1 MRSLKNLSILLFI
14 LGFVITGQKSKAQSD
29 NQPSSSLEK
38 SLLWKVTGKGIKPSY
53 LFGTIHMIAAKDY
66 FWNENMDKAFDKCKK
81 LVMEIDMSNQMAM
94 AIEMMKLAPMN
105 GDQSLEDL
113 LSEEDYKTVS
123 DYFLKESDAPEA
135 KITFNMGKN
144 WQPMLLQSLLYK
156 EMIEGPVKMYE
167 MELTA
172 KAKANKMEMGGL
184 ETVSDQM
191 AVFHKIPYKK
201 QAEMLLES
209 IINIKEGKQD
219 NNEFAKMVEKY
230 KEQDVDGMLVAM
242 QDDIDEM
249 ENSDALI
256 DDRNKDWIP
265 KIKEMSKKASVF
277 YAVGA
282 GHLGGE
288 NGVIRLLRNA
298 GYKVEAQ

>member
-1 MRSLKNLSILLFI
+1 MR
-14 LGFVITGQKSKAQSD
+14 T
-29 NQPSSSLEK
+29 
-38 SLLWKVTGKGIKPSY
+38 WTKPS
-53 LFGTIHMIAAKDY
+53 INA
-66 FWNENMDKAFDKCKK
+66 KK

-94 AIEMMKLAPMN
+94 AIEMMKLAPMT

-209 IINIKEGKQD
+209 IVNIKEGKQD